1 MGFIQFVKGQ
11 IKTIKRL
18 DPSLHS
24 TVEIFFMPGFKA
36 LNTHYFTHKLYPK
49 HPALAR
55 ILSLRAQRKTG
66 IDIHPGAVIGKDVFI
81 DHGSGVVIGETCVIH
96 DRVMIY
102 QGVTLGATGKVSG
115 KRHPTVEEDVVI
127 GAGSKV
133 IGNIVLHKGCKI
145 GAGSIIIK
153 SVEPYT
159 TMIPSPAYPVREQKE
174 INNALAQLRNEHK
187 ELGH

>member
-81 DHGSGVVIGETCVIH
+81 DHGSGVVIGEC
-96 DRVMIY
+96 RAER
-102 QGVTLGATGKVSG
+102 QA
-115 KRHPTVEEDVVI
+115 
-127 GAGSKV
+127 
-133 IGNIVLHKGCKI
+133 C
-145 GAGSIIIK
+145 
-153 SVEPYT
+153 
-159 TMIPSPAYPVREQKE
+159 
-174 INNALAQLRNEHK
+174 
-187 ELGH
+187 